1 MWILGLAH
9 SHNGA
14 VALINDGLV
23 IAAVQLERIER
34 IKRYPL
40 AFERDE
46 VEKSVSRAIDYCV
59 RRAGITI
66 DDVTAVAATTPWRFP
81 SAVYW
86 PHGEIRWVPHHYA
99 HAEYVLHY
107 SGNEPALVLVIDAHG
122 TWEKDRERLFLSE
135 LRAPDA
141 RVYAGETETVSAY
154 RYDGRKLELVYRM
167 CGTRGGPHGWLNASI
182 GQVWE
187 IASSICIGPRDQ
199 AGKVMGLA
207 AYGEPRLSRRLM
219 RLDSAGRVVTE
230 PDMLLDASVPFRDIA
245 CTTQSET
252 TAVLMELLAWI
263 KERFPAERLC
273 YTGGVA
279 LNIVTNAAI
288 IRSGLF
294 GQVRMNGSCEDQGT
308 AIGAALALHAAM
320 TGERRPE
327 PVNEYYGAEYPA
339 REIAAE
345 LKRFPVLFEALPEN
359 RLIEQA
365 AARLAAGEVIGWFQ
379 GRSELGPRALGNRSM
394 LANPLIA
401 SVKERLN
408 GRIKRREP
416 FRPYAAA
423 VPLEAAATYFD
434 LDGES
439 PVMLVEAQVKDAGLP
454 AITHVNGTARV
465 QTVTRAS
472 NATLHS
478 LLQAFGAATGKP
490 VLLNTS
496 LNTAGEPIVE
506 SPKDAILTFLRTELD
521 CLYIGDFCVLRK

>member
-14 VALINDGLV
+14 VALVNDGLV
-23 IAAVQLERIER
+23 IAAIQLERIER

-46 VEKSVSRAIDYCV
+46 VENSVSRAIDYCL
-59 RRAGITI
+59 RHAGITI
-66 DDVTAVAATTPWRFP
+66 DDVTAVAATTPWRLP
-81 SAVYW
+81 SAVHW
-86 PHGEIRWVPHHYA
+86 PHREIRWIPHHCA

-107 SGNEPALVLVIDAHG
+107 AGNEPALVLVIDSHG
-122 TWEKDRERLFLSE
+122 TWEQDRERLSLSE

-141 RVYAGETETVSAY
+141 QVFAGETETVSAY
-154 RYDGRKLELVYRM
+154 RYDGRQLELVYRM
-167 CGTRGGPHGWLNASI
+167 SGTRGGAHGWLSASI

-187 IASSICIGPRDQ
+187 IASGICIGPRDQ

-207 AYGEPRLSRRLM
+207 AYGEPRRSRRM
-219 RLDSAGRVVTE
+219 MHLDSTGRVVTHPE
-230 PDMLLDASVPFRDIA
+230 RLLDASVPFRDIA
-245 CTTQSET
+245 CTTQAET
-252 TAVLMELLAWI
+252 TAVIMELLASI
-263 KERFPAERLC
+263 KGRFPADRLC

-279 LNIVTNAAI
+279 LNIVTNAEI

-294 GQVRMNGSCEDQGT
+294 KEVRMNGSCEDQGT

-327 PVNEYYGAEYPA
+327 PVNEYYGAEYP
-339 REIAAE
+339 ESEMVAE
-345 LKRFPVLFEALPEN
+345 LKRFPVIFEALPEN
-359 RLIEQA
+359 RLIDQA
-365 AARLAAGEVIGWFQ
+365 AARLAAGEIVGWFQ
-379 GRSELGPRALGNRSM
+379 GRSELGPRALGNRSI

-416 FRPYAAA
+416 FRPYAAV
-423 VPLEAAATYFD
+423 VPLETAAAYFD
-434 LDGES
+434 LACES
-439 PVMLVEAQVKDAGLP
+439 PVMLVEAQVKDEGLP
-454 AITHVNGTARV
+454 AITHVNGTARI
-465 QTVTRAS
+465 QTVAREA
-472 NATLHS
+472 NARLHS

-506 SPKDAILTFLRTELD
+506 SPKDAILTLLRTELD
-521 CLYIGDFCVLRK
+521 CLFIGDFCVLRK